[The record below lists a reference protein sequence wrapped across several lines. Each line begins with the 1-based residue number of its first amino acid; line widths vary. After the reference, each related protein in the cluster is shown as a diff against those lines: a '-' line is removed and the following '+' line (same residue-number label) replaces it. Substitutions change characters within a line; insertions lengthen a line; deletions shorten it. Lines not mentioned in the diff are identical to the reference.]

1 VAFKYEHNFMKELFF
16 ETNLMMFRLNL
27 KYEYI

>member
-1 VAFKYEHNFMKELFF
+1 MAFEYEHNFMKELFF
-16 ETNLMMFRLNL
+16 EAIPIKFCLNL